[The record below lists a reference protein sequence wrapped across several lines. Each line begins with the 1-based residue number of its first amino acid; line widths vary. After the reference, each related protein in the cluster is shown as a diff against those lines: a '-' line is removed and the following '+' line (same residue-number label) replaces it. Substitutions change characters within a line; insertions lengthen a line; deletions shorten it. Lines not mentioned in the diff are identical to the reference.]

1 MTSLLMA
8 KANSK
13 KEKCFPSRN
22 DSAIK
27 MKMAYYLL
35 LEHFIVRLQ
44 KEEIDPQRVVQ
55 LLPEG
60 VARELESSE
69 CLSISQLF
77 QPGSP
82 LYNQVLNWKNL
93 KFLILLSNLLEDE
106 ALNIGLRSYCAKYI
120 QHNIANGSQVIV
132 HDGCIVMVPQHH
144 SQAERPKKDIT
155 LHPVVR

>member
-1 MTSLLMA
+1 MA
-8 KANSK
+8 KATVK

-22 DSAIK
+22 NSTIK

-44 KEEIDPQRVVQ
+44 KEEIDPQKVIQ
-55 LLPEG
+55 LLPEE
-60 VARELESSE
+60 VARELESE

-77 QPGSP
+77 QPSSP
-82 LYNQVLNWKNL
+82 LYNQVLNWQNL
-93 KFLILLSNLLEDE
+93 KFLVLLSNLLEDE
-106 ALNIGLRSYCAKYI
+106 ALNTGLRSYCAKYI

-144 SQAERPKKDIT
+144 SQAVRPKKDIT